1 MPADGAPRAKRS
13 ASADVLAFSVHIFT
27 ASGAALALFALMA
40 AIEKNW
46 PRMFFVLGAALFVDG
61 VDGMIARR
69 LDVAQRLPRWSGD
82 ILDLVVDYLT
92 YVFIPAFVVVW
103 SGLLPPILGIPC
115 AIAILISGALYFADT
130 QMKTKDNF
138 FRGFPAVWNVPVFY
152 LLLLQPNPW
161 IAAGA
166 ILLLAAATFLPV
178 PFVHPFRVARF
189 RALTIALLVV
199 WSVLAFVTLTRD
211 MMPGAWITAGLCAI
225 ALYFLGAGSIKTS
238 RVDV

>member
-1 MPADGAPRAKRS
+1 MRDPESKADSPLS
-13 ASADVLAFSVHIFT
+13 DTLALSVHIFT

-46 PRMFFVLGAALFVDG
+46 PRMFFILGAALFVDG

-103 SGLLPPILGIPC
+103 CGLLPPLAAFPC
-115 AIAILISGALYFADT
+115 AIAIIISGALYFADT

-152 LLLLQPNPW
+152 LLLLNPDPW
-161 IAAGA
+161 IAAAA
-166 ILLLAAATFLPV
+166 IALLAAATFIPV

-189 RALTIALLVV
+189 RMLTIALLGI
-199 WSVLAFVTLTRD
+199 WSVLAFVALMRD
-211 MMPGAWITAGLCAI
+211 MMPGPWITAALCAI
-225 ALYFLGAGSIKTS
+225 ALYFLGAGFL
-238 RVDV
+238 RRED